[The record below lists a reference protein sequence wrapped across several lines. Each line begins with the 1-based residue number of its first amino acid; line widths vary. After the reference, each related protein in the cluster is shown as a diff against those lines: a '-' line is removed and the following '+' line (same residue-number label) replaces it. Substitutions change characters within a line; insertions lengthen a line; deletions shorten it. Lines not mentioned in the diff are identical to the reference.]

1 MKTKGRESDAWH
13 KKINDTVGP
22 RKLTDADFPWTALQN
37 HTGYYMKKKGK
48 LSQTQIDERLLALI
62 QKHPSKDVAIAA
74 CAHVISARS
83 IRNLLVNDHGVEHDS
98 AFGLQDYLQV
108 IVATNHVNSGAVS
121 DIESQWARCL
131 LEHAVAGGSSRTLAQ
146 QLHDVLSLLPAQV
159 SPDLLLQDDISRLA
173 TSVCMDFSKQLED
186 LRHKHQWMDAHTAVG
201 WLSTVTTS
209 NSTLQTGTRNL
220 LDNHFPTWGA
230 WAAWRPNIPRLSA
243 RKNNVTFAQSSLG
256 DLLALE
262 GPDFASIVGSEQA
275 TLREGLIAQG
285 SSRSQ
290 STLQWGKS
298 HVVFSRNPFRELEKL
313 NVILERLTQVTDFAC
328 SAGPE
333 YTSLLAHFCGHK
345 ISNEVL
351 QMLEDVQIL
360 GKPAFTT
367 VILQILTDHE
377 QNTTHQ
383 GMNGIRQLLP
393 ALNDPR
399 VCRMREQMRPY
410 FVDRISNY
418 VRELQ
423 YTLLIQIDARN
434 QWLAAAMDL
443 LVFCCGLQEQTWL
456 LVHLDCSVQQI
467 IASGPSLMT
476 KIETLGVVRKS
487 IRSTTTSTPTSLSS
501 QIDAYCKAQLI
512 PFCIAD
518 PNFCRLVET
527 LICLWQQSPD
537 KNRRELALLIAD
549 LPNTGWQFR
558 CDCLTDLTT
567 LSNLWVTS
575 TLEAL
580 HDENPDLGCFA
591 LIRLLASE
599 DKPAILERWRKV
611 LSFAIEKQHETL
623 LHHAITQLTTG
634 MWLKLLGS
642 IRVVFKGSDVITERR
657 SPRIFNLEL
666 HKWSQQIADYF
677 PTLTRLES
685 VLKHGPA
692 MQMLLLGSTSSN
704 NCQLL
709 RVLDF
714 VENSKSSSHTKLM
727 DTLMALLHSRNI
739 EVIED
744 VLSVVSEVS
753 SKGAE
758 ACLRVLDSR
767 CQVSPEMTEVVLATN
782 LRAGDIS
789 EPDRLALRKVSR
801 LFGINLDAEGYP
813 SVAILKEAAKRLC
826 EQYLRLMSEAR
837 RLESLRLSLL
847 AVTPERVSKLLVR
860 LQIEAPSTVDDAL
873 ASLPSSLGSLVEKIS
888 NNEIELQFPAT
899 ELTKLQ
905 RFAIG
910 AEDAEIFL
918 VRLTLG
924 HDGKPIKFCVHLS
937 AESSDQTNP
946 KSSSNGKGHTS
957 WGVFRSDRPPHEHYC
972 HGQPNRGVYQLSR
985 MLWHHLRYDFI
996 SLEQTHAH
1004 MTSKLSRFG
1013 QGCVVCGLGQRRLRR
1028 ATICPSLDCQR
1039 TFSQAHIE
1047 IQLAEIWQDPPV
1059 MDLLLSMVHATASA
1073 GHLDL
1078 LTNFPATNAPAVVSM
1093 IDALPAIPTL
1103 AKHLKSCLNVHGNEF
1118 RLAQALVGYCTQSFD
1133 AASLA
1138 PGLLW
1143 ACISY
1148 RGFLVSATGP
1158 QRIPSFGSNQFL
1170 LANTAPDL
1178 ELAFSRHMPTPQSP
1192 SQILFHGISLDCL
1205 HAILCQG
1212 LRVQSGTAL
1221 QRHGA
1226 SHGAGIYMADEP
1238 SLAWGYATANSGGW
1252 KSSKLKNMKLLLGCE
1267 LAGPKPQAPQS
1278 GIYVITDSTKLAVR
1292 YIFLLESTARMPAA
1306 KDVRLPMASVFQ
1318 SLRSGTL

>member
-1 MKTKGRESDAWH
+1 M
-13 KKINDTVGP
+13 
-22 RKLTDADFPWTALQN
+22 
-37 HTGYYMKKKGK
+37 
-48 LSQTQIDERLLALI
+48 
-62 QKHPSKDVAIAA
+62 
-74 CAHVISARS
+74 
-83 IRNLLVNDHGVEHDS
+83 
-98 AFGLQDYLQV
+98 
-108 IVATNHVNSGAVS
+108 
-121 DIESQWARCL
+121 
-131 LEHAVAGGSSRTLAQ
+131 
-146 QLHDVLSLLPAQV
+146 
-159 SPDLLLQDDISRLA
+159 
-173 TSVCMDFSKQLED
+173 
-186 LRHKHQWMDAHTAVG
+186 
-201 WLSTVTTS
+201 
-209 NSTLQTGTRNL
+209 
-220 LDNHFPTWGA
+220 
-230 WAAWRPNIPRLSA
+230 
-243 RKNNVTFAQSSLG
+243 
-256 DLLALE
+256 E
-262 GPDFASIVGSEQA
+262 GPDFTSIVGSEQA

-298 HVVFSRNPFRELEKL
+298 HVVFSRNPFKELEKL
-313 NVILERLTQVTDFAC
+313 NVIFERLTRVTDFAC
-328 SAGPE
+328 SAGHE
-333 YTSLLAHFCGHK
+333 YTALLTHFCEHK

-360 GKPAFTT
+360 GKPTFTT
-367 VILQILTDHE
+367 VILQCLTDHE

-399 VCRMREQMRPY
+399 VCRLFEHMQPY
-410 FVDRISNY
+410 FVDRISKY

-423 YTLLIQIDARN
+423 CTLLIQLDARN

-443 LVFCCGLQEQTWL
+443 LVFYCELQEQTWL
-456 LVHLDCSVQQI
+456 LVHLDRSVQQF
-467 IASGPSLMT
+467 IASGPSLTT
-476 KIETLGVVRKS
+476 KIQTLGVVRKS
-487 IRSTTTSTPTSLSS
+487 VRSTTASTPTSLSS
-501 QIDAYCKAQLI
+501 QIDAYCKTQLI
-512 PFCIAD
+512 PGGTTD

-527 LICLWQQSPD
+527 LIYLWQQNPD
-537 KNRRELALLIAD
+537 ENRRELALLIAD
-549 LPNTGWQFR
+549 LPNTGCQFR
-558 CDCLTDLTT
+558 WDCLTDITT
-567 LSNLWVTS
+567 LSDFWIIT
-575 TLEAL
+575 TLRALL
-580 HDENPDLGCFA
+580 HDESPDLGCFA
-591 LIRLLASE
+591 LLRLLASE
-599 DKPAILERWRKV
+599 DEPVILERWRKV

-623 LHHAITQLTTG
+623 LHHAVTHLTTD
-634 MWLKLLGS
+634 MWFKLLGR
-642 IRVVFKGSDVITERR
+642 IRVVYKRSDVIGERLY
-657 SPRIFNLEL
+657 PRLFNLEL
-666 HKWSQQIADYF
+666 HKWSQQIADYI
-677 PTLTRLES
+677 PTLMRLES

-714 VENSKSSSHTKLM
+714 VENSKSIFHTKLM
-727 DTLMALLHSRNI
+727 DIITALLHIRKV

-744 VLSVVSEVS
+744 VLSVVSEAS

-767 CQVSPEMTEVVLATN
+767 CHVSQEMTEVVLATN

-801 LFGINLDAEGYP
+801 FFGINLDAEGYP
-813 SVAILKEAAKRLC
+813 SEAILKEAAKRLC
-826 EQYLRLMSEAR
+826 EQYLRLMMEAR
-837 RLESLRLSLL
+837 RLESLRLSLQ
-847 AVTPERVSKLLVR
+847 AVTPERISELLVR
-860 LQIEAPSTVDDAL
+860 LQIEAPSALDDAL
-873 ASLPSSLGSLVEKIS
+873 ASLPSTLGSLVERLSK
-888 NNEIELQFPAT
+888 NEVELQFPAT

-924 HDGKPIKFCVHLS
+924 HDGKPVKFCVHLS
-937 AESSDQTNP
+937 AESSDQTNS

-957 WGVFRSDRPPHEHYC
+957 WGVFSSDRPPHEQYC
-972 HGQPNRGVYQLSR
+972 NGRPNRGVYQLSR

-1028 ATICPSLDCQR
+1028 TTICPSLDCQR
-1039 TFSQAHIE
+1039 IFSQAHVE

-1059 MDLLLSMVHATASA
+1059 MDLLLSMVHATAST
-1073 GHLDL
+1073 GKLDL
-1078 LTNFPATNAPAVVSM
+1078 LTNCPASDAFAVVSM
-1093 IDALPAIPTL
+1093 VDALPAIPTL
-1103 AKHLKSCLNVHGNEF
+1103 AKHLKYCLNVHGNKF
-1118 RLAQALVGYCTQSFD
+1118 RLAQALVGYCTQYVD
-1133 AASLA
+1133 AASLG

-1192 SQILFHGISLDCL
+1192 AQILFHGTSLDRL

-1226 SHGAGIYMADEP
+1226 AHGAGIYMADEP
-1238 SLAWGYATANSGGW
+1238 SLAWGYATATSGGW
-1252 KSSKLKNMKLLLGCE
+1252 KSSKLKDMKLLLGCE
-1267 LAGPKPQAPQS
+1267 LAGPKPQAPYS
-1278 GIYVITDSTKLAVR
+1278 GIYVITDATKLAVR
-1292 YIFLLESTARMPAA
+1292 YIFLLGTTATMPAA
-1306 KDVRLPMASVFQ
+1306 KDVRLPMASVFR